1 MSELLQFLVSGV
13 TVGAIYAAIAL
24 GFTLIYNA
32 SGVVNFAQGEFVVIG
47 GMTAAALIGAG
58 VPVWIA
64 APLAVIAGM
73 LVGVALYRL
82 AIRPAREAPLVSL
95 IIITIGASIFLR
107 GAMQAVFDKQIHR
120 YDGFSGDA
128 PLRVGGATILPQ
140 SLWIIGGSIAVF
152 AFLAWFLNRT
162 RAGRGI
168 RATASNRMAAALVG
182 INTGRAMN
190 LSFALSAA
198 IGALAGVLA
207 TPVTFTS
214 YDVGVLM
221 ALKGFSATML
231 GGVGSPLGALAG
243 GLLIGLIEAM
253 TAGYI
258 SSDYKDASAFVVILL
273 VLFLRPQG
281 LFGARI
287 TERV

>member
-24 GFTLIYNA
+24 GFTLISPA

-73 LVGVALYRL
+73 LVGVLLYRL

>member
-64 APLAVIAGM
+64 APLAVIVGM

-140 SLWIIGGSIAVF
+140 SLWIIGGSIAIF

>member
-1 MSELLQFLVSGV
+1 LSELLQFLISGI
-13 TVGAIYAAIAL
+13 TVGAISAAIAL

-73 LVGVALYRL
+73 LVGILLYRL
-82 AIRPAREAPLVSL
+82 AIRPAGQAPLVSL

-140 SLWIIGGSIAVF
+140 SLWIIGGSVAVF

-243 GLLIGLIEAM
+243 GLLIGLIEAL

-258 SSDYKDASAFVVILL
+258 SSDYKDASAFIVILL

-287 TERV
+287 MERV

>member
-73 LVGVALYRL
+73 LVGVLLYRL